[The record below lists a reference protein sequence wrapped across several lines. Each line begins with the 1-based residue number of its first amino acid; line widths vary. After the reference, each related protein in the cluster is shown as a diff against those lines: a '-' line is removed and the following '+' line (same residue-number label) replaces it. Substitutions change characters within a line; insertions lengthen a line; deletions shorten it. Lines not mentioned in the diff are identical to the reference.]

1 MRVLLVSTA
10 REVGGAEIY
19 VERLV
24 AGLRD
29 RCEFTIALSDSPTI
43 EKFALRLG
51 MQSNVVPMPVDRYAS
66 LPGVIRQLRQISQAH
81 DLIHLNSNHP
91 ASRLG
96 IAMGFGLASSPC
108 PVICVEHRATPVDD
122 VKVPVLLAPVLPE
135 LFRWSRRH
143 VARVIAVSKD
153 NARCLQTVYG
163 LPEAKISVVNNGVDI
178 ADVQDDT
185 KGISLKEELKLNAEA
200 IIILVVS
207 RIQPNKGHRYLID
220 AAPAIVES
228 NSQVHFVFAGAED
241 DRATLDAQIDAL
253 SLQSR
258 FHFLGTR
265 SDVPDLLRQCDVF
278 VLPSLA
284 EGFSLALIEAMAAGA
299 LVVATKV
306 GGAEEVIEEGIN
318 GFLVPAG
325 NSESLFKTINHALKM
340 DIYEVDAM
348 SKSAIKRSQVFSVA
362 AMCDRTFHEYEVAM
376 KTELKILV

>member
-1 MRVLLVSTA
+1 
-10 REVGGAEIY
+10 
-19 VERLV
+19 
-24 AGLRD
+24 
-29 RCEFTIALSDSPTI
+29 
-43 EKFALRLG
+43 
-51 MQSNVVPMPVDRYAS
+51 
-66 LPGVIRQLRQISQAH
+66 
-81 DLIHLNSNHP
+81 
-91 ASRLG
+91 
-96 IAMGFGLASSPC
+96 
-108 PVICVEHRATPVDD
+108 
-122 VKVPVLLAPVLPE
+122 
-135 LFRWSRRH
+135 
-143 VARVIAVSKD
+143 
-153 NARCLQTVYG
+153 